1 MARDRQL
8 VISQKASKKSHHLQK
23 FGADPFLCLRGENL
37 QRGQKMPEK
46 SRGKKTTGGTRKAT
60 DKPKK
65 NVSFETDSMDLDEKF
80 EELTKPV
87 YKGKKLDDP
96 IRTPAV

>member
-1 MARDRQL
+1 
-8 VISQKASKKSHHLQK
+8 
-23 FGADPFLCLRGENL
+23 
-37 QRGQKMPEK
+37 MPEK
-46 SRGKKTTGGTRKAT
+46 SRGKKAASGTRKGT
-60 DKPKK
+60 DKGLPKK
-65 NVSFETDSMDLDEKF
+65 NVSFETDVMDLDEKF